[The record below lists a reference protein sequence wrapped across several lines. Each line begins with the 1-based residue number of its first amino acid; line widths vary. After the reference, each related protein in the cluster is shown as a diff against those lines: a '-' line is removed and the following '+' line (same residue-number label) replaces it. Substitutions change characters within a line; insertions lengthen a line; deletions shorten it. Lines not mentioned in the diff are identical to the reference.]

1 MNGGWSIG
9 VYILLSVLFGA
20 VIGGVTNHLA
30 IKMLFHP
37 RTEWRLGRFKVP
49 FTPGLIPK
57 RHHEIGRS
65 LGLVVS
71 EYLVTTHGIVE
82 MLGKPDIRRKIEDA
96 LTRLIMDWTSREETI
111 RDLALRYSTPDQLN
125 ELQSR
130 LVHGMR
136 ELAGRGARWL
146 WQHLGAG
153 ERTLQSLVP
162 GWSEERKEK
171 VVHWAVDSL
180 MAELRKEI
188 LSPNGDR
195 MLRQM
200 TSQLL
205 EQAGGFLGTMA
216 AIFMD
221 EDKVTQRI
229 KLALL
234 AQLDSPSLR
243 NTAASFVNRKIEE
256 LEALTLS
263 QALSQ
268 LTEQEGNG
276 EDWLLERLDQAIPW
290 EAGVDRL
297 MDLKLS
303 DLAGPFRDQI
313 IGGVPAVSG
322 WIIHALQSNI
332 ERIIETIQ
340 LPKLVEQQVEKFPIE
355 RLEEV
360 ILSVSGKEFRAIT
373 WLGVLL
379 GGLIGLLQPIMNLL
393 LR

>member
-1 MNGGWSIG
+1 MNSGWSIG

-37 RTEWRLGRFKVP
+37 RTEWRLGRFKIP

-57 RHHEIGRS
+57 RHDEIGGT
-65 LGLVVS
+65 LGRVVS
-71 EYLVTTHGIVE
+71 EYLVTTHGLAA
-82 MLGKPDIRRKIEDA
+82 MLDKPDIRSKIEDK
-96 LTRLIMDWTSREETI
+96 LTRLIMDWTSREDTI
-111 RDLALRYSTPDQLN
+111 RDLALRYGSPDRLN
-125 ELQSR
+125 VLQSR
-130 LVHGMR
+130 LVHGTR

-146 WQHLGAG
+146 WHNLGAG

-162 GWSEERKEK
+162 GWSEERKES

-200 TSQLL
+200 TGQLL

-229 KLALL
+229 KLTLL

-243 NTAASFVNRKIEE
+243 NTAASFVKRKIGE
-256 LEALTLS
+256 LETLTLS
-263 QALSQ
+263 KALSR
-268 LTEQEGNG
+268 LSEQEGDI
-276 EDWLLERLDQAIPW
+276 EDWLLKRLDEAIPW

-297 MDLKLS
+297 LGLKLS

-313 IGGVPAVSG
+313 IVGVPAITG
-322 WIIHALQSNI
+322 WIIRALRSNI
-332 ERIIETIQ
+332 ERIVDTIQ
-340 LPKLVEQQVEKFPIE
+340 LPKLVEEQVEKFPIE

-379 GGLIGLLQPIMNLL
+379 GGLIGLLQPIINLL